1 MISGDQDSSLIKNIQ
16 SPSTILTAVSDRTAE
31 KINLQIEKFEQYLGD
46 RIRKYKI
53 FNPILKTS
61 TDGTVVCSVKN
72 LTAGENTK
80 FKIFINLGNG
90 QGVLFKRTEVMLLEI
105 KSESSR
111 EGRKSSLFGENI
123 PKLKSADKDI
133 KTAAKNKI
141 FIEIVQ
147 KYTDY
152 AQEIFSILNCPV
164 IFMYSSTE
172 GGDSR
177 GLTEVQGEKV
187 DSEALDISGYLQL
200 KTLGRIVIFKV
211 LGMLHSICS
220 ICRLRYLNGEADL
233 LVVTCSHATARIIL
247 LIIKLHAIVCHLY
260 ITCISILLP
269 VTLSYCITRRSMMS
283 DSFMRI
289 VASETDGA
297 VISLAS
303 HP

>member
-1 MISGDQDSSLIKNIQ
+1 M
-16 SPSTILTAVSDRTAE
+16 DRQA
-31 KINLQIEKFEQYLGD
+31 KKFNLQIKGSLTLLGTWVELND
-46 RIRKYKI
+46 PKYKNYKKSFI
-53 FNPILKTS
+53 IL
-61 TDGTVVCSVKN
+61 G
-72 LTAGENTK
+72 GR
-80 FKIFINLGNG
+80 
-90 QGVLFKRTEVMLLEI
+90 QGVLSKRTEVMLLN
-105 KSESSR
+105 KSEGSR
-111 EGRKSSLFGENI
+111 NGRNSSLFEQKVSNVR
-123 PKLKSADKDI
+123 SADKFI
-133 KTAAKNKI
+133 KNAVKNQNLLENGLKY
-141 FIEIVQ
+141 IETVLG
-147 KYTDY
+147 
-152 AQEIFSILNCPV
+152 IFSLRFSKMASIC
-164 IFMYSSTE
+164 SSTG

-247 LIIKLHAIVCHLY
+247 LITKLHAIVCHLY
-260 ITCISILLP
+260 KTCISILLP
-269 VTLSYCITRRSMMS
+269 VTLSSCITRRSMMS